1 MHIFYTVTV
10 VVSTYTHFCEYLCCY
25 AMWCVFCKIKCL
37 HKKKKTLA
45 YLLSW
50 KKVGGSNRPVSME
63 PNSIPNIVWQYTIW
77 NKCYCWNNF
86 VHVQKSL
93 PKMSRNKFCLGP
105 IPIKHVQ
112 NFVSDKV
119 YYNVSDVLCRQL
131 CSTNKCV
138 CKYEHSFEHA
148 CIISCLLVCMKTN
161 FQPTEKNIIICTNL

>member
-1 MHIFYTVTV
+1 MP
-10 VVSTYTHFCEYLCCY
+10 CD
-25 AMWCVFCKIKCL
+25 VFFENVCIKR
-37 HKKKKTLA
+37 TRA

-77 NKCYCWNNF
+77 NKCYRWNNF

-112 NFVSDKV
+112 NFVSYKV
-119 YYNVSDVLCRQL
+119 YNVNDALGRQL

-148 CIISCLLVCMKTN
+148 YIISCWLVCMKTN
-161 FQPTEKNIIICTNL
+161 FRLTEKNIIISTNLWTIKSFTWIVLK